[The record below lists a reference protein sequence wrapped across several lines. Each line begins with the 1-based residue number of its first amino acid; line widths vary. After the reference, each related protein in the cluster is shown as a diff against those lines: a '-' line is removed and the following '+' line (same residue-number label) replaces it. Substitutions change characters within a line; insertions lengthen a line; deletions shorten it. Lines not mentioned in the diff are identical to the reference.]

1 MAPGI
6 LDDLH
11 TQVQST
17 LASKPLKEQLAYKL
31 LDHTAVTD
39 DYYSLAFEAAASHQL
54 QFTSSHSASTGR
66 NDLLISSTY
75 NSSSHLL
82 DLSRVDTQS
91 RLMALALT
99 YMKPVRT
106 DYATA
111 SYTESFNWDQVFQV
125 LRRLVTAE
133 RHEWKKQDFYVVI
146 FRSKL
151 KENINRDRLGELDDH
166 SHEEATASGGL
177 LKYWFGSTNEER
189 RNLATCKHYANQRTL
204 NGC

>member
-17 LASKPLKEQLAYKL
+17 LASKPLKDQLAYKL

-39 DYYSLAFEAAASHQL
+39 DYYSLAFEAAASNQL

-75 NSSSHLL
+75 NSPSHLL

-106 DYATA
+106 DYA
-111 SYTESFNWDQVFQV
+111 
-125 LRRLVTAE
+125 
-133 RHEWKKQDFYVVI
+133 I
-146 FRSKL
+146 
-151 KENINRDRLGELDDH
+151 
-166 SHEEATASGGL
+166 
-177 LKYWFGSTNEER
+177 
-189 RNLATCKHYANQRTL
+189 
-204 NGC
+204 